1 MKKSFCLIALMLGV
15 LSMPAAAQK
24 SKSKAAKETQQ
35 PAAKSADQL
44 IREYQF
50 DKAAQVLQKEM
61 AAASRA
67 GKGTERLEA
76 ELIRANLG
84 QDMLRGTEKVT
95 FIDSI
100 VVSRQKVL
108 STLKLSREAG
118 QLMSMSAVLGK
129 LLQPPAVTGESAFV
143 NELADRVVFA
153 ATDSVGKG
161 KAIYMAYR
169 TGKNW
174 GTPAPLEGL
183 DDSSA
188 DRDYPFMMPDG
199 STLYFAAQGEES
211 LGGYD
216 IFVTRYN
223 ASTRTYLK
231 PENVGMPFN
240 SPANDYLMGIDEVK
254 GLGFFVTDRN
264 QPADSAC
271 IYIFIPTSTRDVYEL
286 TAANA
291 DEVRDAAQIRSIR
304 ATQTDEAA
312 VKAALRRMQ
321 EAKDADALT
330 DGTAHRYVIDDRTVY
345 TRLADFKSEA
355 ARRIAEQA
363 DEVAAQVEAL
373 EEERDGLALQAA
385 QGQRSSKAD
394 ARLRQIDEQL
404 PQLKANLRTLAK
416 NMRKAELNR

>member
-1 MKKSFCLIALMLGV
+1 MKKSFCLIALLLGAM
-15 LSMPAAAQK
+15 SMPAAAQK
-24 SKSKAAKETQQ
+24 SKSKAAKETVQ
-35 PAAKSADQL
+35 PEAKSADQL

-50 DKAAQVLQKEM
+50 DKAAQVLQREI

-67 GKGTERLEA
+67 NKSTERLEA
-76 ELIRANLG
+76 ELTRANLG

-100 VVSRQKVL
+100 VVSRQQVL
-108 STLKLSREAG
+108 STLRLSREAG
-118 QLMSMSAVLGK
+118 QLMPMTAVIGK
-129 LLQPPAVTGESAFV
+129 LLQKPAVTGESAFV
-143 NELADRVVFA
+143 NELADRIVFA
-153 ATDSVGKG
+153 ATDTMGQG
-161 KAIYMAYR
+161 KALCMAYR
-169 TGKNW
+169 TGRNW
-174 GTPAPLEGL
+174 GAPTPLEGL
-183 DDSSA
+183 DDSDA

-240 SPANDYLMGIDEVK
+240 SPANDYLMGIDEMK

-271 IYIFIPTSTRDVYEL
+271 IYIFIPSSTRDVYEL
-286 TAANA
+286 TAANT
-291 DEVRDAAQIRSIR
+291 DEVREAAQIRSIR
-304 ATQTDEAA
+304 ATQTDAAA
-312 VKAALRRMQ
+312 VQAALRRMQ
-321 EAKDADALT
+321 EAKDADALS
-330 DGTAHRYVIDDRTVY
+330 DGPAHCYVIDDRTVY
-345 TRLADFKSEA
+345 TRLSDFKSEA

-363 DEVAAQVEAL
+363 DEVASQVEAL
-373 EEERDGLALQAA
+373 EEERDALALQAA
-385 QGQRSSKAD
+385 QGHRSSQSD

-404 PQLKANLRTLAK
+404 PQLKTNLHTLSK
-416 NMRKAELNR
+416 NMRKAELQR

>member
-1 MKKSFCLIALMLGV
+1 MNKSFCLIAFLLGAMS
-15 LSMPAAAQK
+15 LPAAAQK
-24 SKSKAAKETQQ
+24 TKSKAAKETVQ
-35 PAAKSADQL
+35 PAAQSADQL

-50 DKAAQVLQKEM
+50 DKAAQVLQREIS
-61 AAASRA
+61 AASRT
-67 GKGTERLEA
+67 GKSTERLEA
-76 ELIRANLG
+76 ELARANLG

-100 VVSRQKVL
+100 VVSRQHVL
-108 STLKLSREAG
+108 STLRLSREAG
-118 QLMSMSAVLGK
+118 QLMSMQSVLGK
-129 LLQPPAVTGESAFV
+129 LLQPPAVTGESVFV
-143 NELADRVVFA
+143 NELADRIVFA

-169 TGKNW
+169 TGKDW
-174 GTPAPLEGL
+174 GAPAPLDGL

-223 ASTRTYLK
+223 SSTRTYLK

-240 SPANDYLMGIDEVK
+240 SPANDYLMGIGEAK

-286 TAANA
+286 TAANT
-291 DEVRDAAQIRSIR
+291 DEVRGAAQIRSIR
-304 ATQTDEAA
+304 ASQTDEAA

-321 EAKDADALT
+321 EAKDADAQT
-330 DGTAHRYVIDDRTVY
+330 DGQARRYVIDDHTVY
-345 TRLADFKSEA
+345 TRLSDFRSEA

-363 DEVAAQVEAL
+363 DEVERQVEAL
-373 EEERDGLALQAA
+373 EEERETLALQAA

-404 PQLKANLRTLAK
+404 PQLRADLRTLGK

>member
-1 MKKSFCLIALMLGV
+1 MNKSFCLIAFLLGAMS
-15 LSMPAAAQK
+15 LPAAAQK
-24 SKSKAAKETQQ
+24 TKSKAAKETVQ
-35 PAAKSADQL
+35 PAAQSADQL

-50 DKAAQVLQKEM
+50 DKAAQVLQREIS
-61 AAASRA
+61 AASRT
-67 GKGTERLEA
+67 GKSTERLEA
-76 ELIRANLG
+76 ELARANLG

-100 VVSRQKVL
+100 VVSRQHVL
-108 STLKLSREAG
+108 STLRLSREAG
-118 QLMSMSAVLGK
+118 QLMSMQSVLGK
-129 LLQPPAVTGESAFV
+129 LLQPPAVTGESVFV
-143 NELADRVVFA
+143 NELADRIVFA

-169 TGKNW
+169 TGKDW
-174 GTPAPLEGL
+174 GAPAPLDGL

-223 ASTRTYLK
+223 SSTRTYLK

-240 SPANDYLMGIDEVK
+240 SPANDYLMGIDEAK

-286 TAANA
+286 TAANT
-291 DEVRDAAQIRSIR
+291 DEVRGAAQIRSIR
-304 ATQTDEAA
+304 ASQTDEAA

-321 EAKDADALT
+321 EAKDADAQT
-330 DGTAHRYVIDDRTVY
+330 DGQARRYVIDDHTVY
-345 TRLADFKSEA
+345 TRLSDFRSEA

-363 DEVAAQVEAL
+363 DEVERQVEAL
-373 EEERDGLALQAA
+373 EEERETLALQAA

-404 PQLKANLRTLAK
+404 PQLRADLRTLGK